1 MSVDDRLAILDQIGR
16 YSYAWDGKDADA
28 YAALFT
34 EDAVFEV
41 FTSGGEPVIHND
53 GREAIHAWAR
63 ATHSGEEPGLRPHP
77 PDEQTRH
84 NQSGTVF
91 DELGED
97 SALTRSMLL
106 SARQGPGDAIPRPS
120 TTGVYRDEWR
130 RTPEG
135 WRIARRSL
143 RIDTPPAREAR
154 AS

>member
-1 MSVDDRLAILDQIGR
+1 MSADDRLAILDQIGR
-16 YSYAWDGKDADA
+16 YSYAWDGKDSDT

-41 FTSGGEPVIHND
+41 FTRGDEPVIHNE
-53 GREAIHAWAR
+53 GREAIRRWAR
-63 ATHSGEEPGLRPHP
+63 ATHSGERPGLRPHP

-91 DELGED
+91 DELGAD
-97 SALTRSMLL
+97 AARTRTMLL
-106 SARQGPGDAIPRPS
+106 SARQGPGDVIPIPS

-130 RTPEG
+130 RTSEG

-143 RIDTPPAREAR
+143 RIDTPTPRAR
-154 AS
+154 

>member
-1 MSVDDRLAILDQIGR
+1 MSADDRLAILDGIAR

-41 FTSGGEPVIHND
+41 FAGGDEPVIHNE
-53 GREAIHAWAR
+53 GRAAIHAWAR
-63 ATHSGEEPGLRPHP
+63 ATHTGERPGLRHHP

-91 DELGED
+91 DELGAD
-97 SALTRSMLL
+97 AARTRTMLL
-106 SARQGPGDAIPRPS
+106 SARQSPGDAIPIPS

-130 RTPEG
+130 RTPAG
-135 WRIARRSL
+135 WHLARRTL
-143 RIDTPPAREAR
+143 HIDVPR
-154 AS
+154 SG